1 MWLRI
6 DKRGVALVLALVI
19 FVVCAGLLA
28 AIMYFSTTGTEVSG
42 MQRRYQSAKEASLGA
57 VDMTTNEIINR
68 VIGGENLS
76 DVRASLLGVT
86 GILSSVTIGG
96 PPSTFDP
103 CFRNKLT
110 FATGSWGCSSANADL
125 SVTSNTPD
133 LTFNLLSTQGSSR
146 PYEVK
151 LKIIDT
157 VAGNSSMSGVILEGG
172 GSAESQT
179 GQIQVAHRP
188 YFYTIVTESRMQGST
203 TERAN
208 LEILYAY

>member
-1 MWLRI
+1 
-6 DKRGVALVLALVI
+6 LALVI

-68 VIGGENLS
+68 VIGGEGLS
-76 DVRASLLGVT
+76 QVRASLLGVT
-86 GILSSVTIGG
+86 NILSSVTIGTG
-96 PPSTFDP
+96 VTDT

-110 FATGSWGCSSANADL
+110 LATGSWGCSSANPDL
-125 SVTSNTPD
+125 SATSNTPD
-133 LTFNLLSTQGSSR
+133 LTFSLLSTQGSTR
-146 PYEVK
+146 PFRVD

-157 VAGNSSMSGVILEGG
+157 VVGNSSMSGVILEGS